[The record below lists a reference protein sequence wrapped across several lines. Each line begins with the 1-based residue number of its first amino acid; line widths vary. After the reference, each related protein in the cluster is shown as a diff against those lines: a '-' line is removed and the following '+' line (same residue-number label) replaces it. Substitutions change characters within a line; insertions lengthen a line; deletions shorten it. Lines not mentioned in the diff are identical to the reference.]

1 MRGAVGGTE
10 PLAALEI
17 ERPHLVLT
25 DLVMDA
31 MDGLR
36 LVSEVHRI
44 DPMLPVIMVS
54 AHADVHDAMRTAHLA
69 PRRFWLSHY
78 NTKK

>member
-44 DPMLPVIMVS
+44 DSVLPVIMLS
-54 AHADVHDAMRTAHLA
+54 AHADVQDAMRAAHLGVA
-69 PRRFWLSHY
+69 SF
-78 NTKK
+78 